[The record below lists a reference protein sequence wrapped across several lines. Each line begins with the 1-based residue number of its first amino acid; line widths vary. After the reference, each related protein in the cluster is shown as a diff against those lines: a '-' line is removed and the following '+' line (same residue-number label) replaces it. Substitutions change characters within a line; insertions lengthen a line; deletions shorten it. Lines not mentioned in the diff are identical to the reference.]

1 MLQLFENISIY
12 KLRSEVLI
20 YFLILTAPLIVA
32 QNLLAR
38 SFSRYFVRFL
48 FTSRRYYF
56 RLNRTP
62 QRTQFVPALV
72 SSRYTFTSQY
82 SASVMETLTFDNRA
96 LKKLP
101 IDNDKLNYVRT
112 VSGACF
118 SLVKPTP
125 VENPIL
131 VAHSTEAL
139 SLLGIDQSKESV
151 EKFVEYF
158 SGNALLPGSQPAAHC
173 YCGHQFGYFSGQLGD
188 GAAMYLGEVING
200 SGQRWELQLKG
211 AGKTPYSRTADG
223 RKVLRSSIREF
234 LCSEAMHHLGV
245 PTTRA
250 GSCVT
255 SDSRVVRD
263 IFYSG
268 NPIEERCTIISRI
281 APTFIRFG
289 SFEIFKTRDAQ
300 TARQGPSLGRQDVK
314 QQLVEYCIST
324 FFPGIHAKEISLL
337 EKTREFFREVVLS
350 TALLVSHWQTVGFCH
365 GVLNTDNMS
374 ILGLTIDYGPFG
386 FMDHYNPD
394 FICNGSDDGGR
405 YTFDSQP
412 EICGWNLR
420 KLAEALD
427 PILPLSAGQQIIE
440 EYMPAFEREYL
451 SRMRRKLGLQQEQE
465 GDSQLVR
472 ALMDTMQKTYAD
484 FTNTFRNL
492 NLILVPG
499 VDGFEASKTACL
511 DKLLSQCSTIEELKK
526 VSTSKMDP
534 QQIQLILQLMQQSPQ
549 FADARMVSK
558 VKSELDKLNSQQDL
572 EKKSQGQ
579 KSEKDRSL
587 WSAWLDEYA
596 QRLSLEA
603 AGGDPVSVNSS
614 RITVMNRSNPVIV
627 LRNYV
632 AQAAIEA
639 AEKGD
644 YSEVNRVLELLKRP
658 FDQPTAA
665 SPSMEAATPLPPSK
679 IDFSEKPPISALGI
693 CVT

>member
-1 MLQLFENISIY
+1 MD
-12 KLRSEVLI
+12 
-20 YFLILTAPLIVA
+20 
-32 QNLLAR
+32 
-38 SFSRYFVRFL
+38 
-48 FTSRRYYF
+48 
-56 RLNRTP
+56 
-62 QRTQFVPALV
+62 
-72 SSRYTFTSQY
+72 
-82 SASVMETLTFDNRA
+82 TLTFDNRA
-96 LKKLP
+96 LKQLP
-101 IDNDKLNYVRT
+101 IDKDELNYVRT

-125 VENPIL
+125 VENPVL

-139 SLLGIDQSKESV
+139 SLLDIDPSKEPA
-151 EKFVEYF
+151 EKFVQYF
-158 SGNALLPGSQPAAHC
+158 SGNSVFPGSQPAAHC

-188 GAAMYLGEVING
+188 GATMYLGEVINRIG
-200 SGQRWELQLKG
+200 ERWELQLKG

-289 SFEIFKTRDAQ
+289 SFEIFKARDSQ
-300 TARQGPSLGRQDVK
+300 TARQGPSLGRHDVK

-324 FFPGIHAKEISLL
+324 FFPGIHAKEVSLL
-337 EKTREFFREVVLS
+337 EKTREFFREVVIS
-350 TALLVSHWQTVGFCH
+350 TATLVSHWQTVGFCH

-386 FMDHYNPD
+386 FMDYYNPD
-394 FICNGSDDGGR
+394 FICNASDDGGR
-405 YTFDSQP
+405 YTFSSQP

-427 PILPLSAGQQIIE
+427 PILPLAEGQKVIKE
-440 EYMPAFEREYL
+440 EYSSAFEREYL
-451 SRMRRKLGLQQEQE
+451 SRVRRKLGLQQERE
-465 GDSQLVR
+465 GDSELVR
-472 ALMDTMQKTYAD
+472 ALLDTMQKTNAD

-492 NLILVPG
+492 NLILIPG
-499 VDGFEASKTACL
+499 VDGCEASKTACL
-511 DKLLSQCSTIEELKK
+511 EKLLSQCATVEALKK
-526 VSTSKMDP
+526 VSTPKMDP
-534 QQIQLILQLMQQSPQ
+534 RQLQMIIHLMQQSPQ
-549 FADARMVSK
+549 FADERMVSK
-558 VKSELDKLNSQQDL
+558 VQSELEKINSQQDL
-572 EKKSQGQ
+572 GKKSQEQ
-579 KSEKDRSL
+579 KSGEDHSL
-587 WSAWLDEYA
+587 WSAWLDKYT
-596 QRLSLEA
+596 QRLGLEA
-603 AGGDPVSVNSS
+603 GSDPVSVNST
-614 RITVMNRSNPVIV
+614 RISVMNRSNPVIV

-644 YSEVNRVLELLKRP
+644 YSEVNRVLELLKDP
-658 FDQPTAA
+658 FEQATAPTA
-665 SPSMEAATPLPPSK
+665 SLGMEAATPHTAIK
-679 IDFSEKPPISALGI
+679 NDYSEKPPISAIGI

>member
-1 MLQLFENISIY
+1 
-12 KLRSEVLI
+12 
-20 YFLILTAPLIVA
+20 
-32 QNLLAR
+32 
-38 SFSRYFVRFL
+38 
-48 FTSRRYYF
+48 
-56 RLNRTP
+56 
-62 QRTQFVPALV
+62 
-72 SSRYTFTSQY
+72 
-82 SASVMETLTFDNRA
+82 METLKFDNRA
-96 LKKLP
+96 LKLLP
-101 IDNDKLNYVRT
+101 IDKDKSNYART
-112 VSGACF
+112 VGGACF

-125 VENPIL
+125 VENPVL
-131 VAHSTEAL
+131 VAHSSEAL
-139 SLLGIDQSKESV
+139 SLLGIDPNKESV

-158 SGNALLPGSQPAAHC
+158 SGNAVLPGSQPAAHC

-188 GAAMYLGEVING
+188 GATMYLGEVING
-200 SGQRWELQLKG
+200 SGERWELQLKG

-289 SFEIFKTRDAQ
+289 SFEIFKTRDSQ
-300 TARQGPSLGRQDVK
+300 TGRQGPSLGRQDIK

-324 FFPGIHAKEISLL
+324 FFPEIHAKEASLL
-337 EKTREFFREVVLS
+337 EKTRDFFREVVRS
-350 TALLVSHWQTVGFCH
+350 TALLVSHWQAVGFCH

-374 ILGLTIDYGPFG
+374 ILGLTIDFGPFG

-405 YTFDSQP
+405 YTFSSQP

-427 PILPLSAGQQIIE
+427 PILPLSEGQQVLRE
-440 EYMPAFEREYL
+440 EYVSAFEREYL
-451 SRMRRKLGLQQEQE
+451 CRMRRKLGLLQEHE
-465 GDSQLVR
+465 GDSELVR
-472 ALMDTMQKTYAD
+472 ALLDTMQKTYAD

-492 NLILVPG
+492 NLILIPG
-499 VDGFEASKTACL
+499 VEGFEASKTACL
-511 DKLLSQCSTIEELKK
+511 DKLLSQCSTVEELKK
-526 VSTSKMDP
+526 VSTPKMDP
-534 QQIQLILQLMQQSPQ
+534 RQMQLIMQLMQQSPQ
-549 FADARMVSK
+549 FADERMVNK
-558 VKSELDKLNSQQDL
+558 VKSELEKINSQQDL

-579 KSEKDRSL
+579 KNEEDRSL
-587 WSAWLDEYA
+587 LSAWLDKYA
-596 QRLSLEA
+596 HRLSMET
-603 AGGDPVSVNSS
+603 AGSDPLTANSN
-614 RITVMNRSNPVIV
+614 RISVMNRSNPVVV

-644 YSEVNRVLELLKRP
+644 YSEVNKVLDLLKRP
-658 FDQPTAA
+658 FDQSATATPA
-665 SPSMEAATPLPPSK
+665 SPGMEAATPHPTPSEN
-679 IDFSEKPPISALGI
+679 DYSERPPISALGI